1 MTENNKSIK
10 KLLTKF
16 FNSNTKKIIILKGKW
31 GAGKTYFW
39 NIFFENQSNKTL
51 GMDDDTRKKMSK
63 IYVNYS
69 YVSLFGISNLEGLK
83 SKIFN
88 ESNMLVDQPSIWN
101 GAVDLNKIIL
111 LILFIGSLYF
121 MKLLFGLSK
130 EYFAFSAICFF
141 LILFWSDTYLTMQ
154 GLKKKRS
161 FAKIFT
167 MKFISIKYASKAL
180 NNLNKSGIIKKYLGD
195 HTNFI
200 EHNYIRDMVI
210 CFDDIERIDSNFSLK
225 LFMGYID
232 ELSRKKNCQIILI
245 CNSEE
250 LQGQQKKDFD
260 EYREKVVDIEITYAP
275 TLMDLLDLVFDKR
288 LKEYN
293 FINEILNPD
302 LDKNHLFRISNIRIL
317 VRIKDIF
324 DDYVKI
330 FINKDINVLIVR
342 GFFVHVVFLYIVI
355 LL

>member
-1 MTENNKSIK
+1 
-10 KLLTKF
+10 
-16 FNSNTKKIIILKGKW
+16 
-31 GAGKTYFW
+31 
-39 NIFFENQSNKTL
+39 
-51 GMDDDTRKKMSK
+51 
-63 IYVNYS
+63 
-69 YVSLFGISNLEGLK
+69 
-83 SKIFN
+83 
-88 ESNMLVDQPSIWN
+88 
-101 GAVDLNKIIL
+101 
-111 LILFIGSLYF
+111 
-121 MKLLFGLSK
+121 
-130 EYFAFSAICFF
+130 
-141 LILFWSDTYLTMQ
+141 
-154 GLKKKRS
+154 
-161 FAKIFT
+161 